1 MIHFQPAAIQPD
13 FVQKVFGMGYPFF
26 GSEISFQE
34 MAVSHFS
41 AADHDGVGTGLKG
54 LQNMQDI
61 HLAGAQ

>member
-1 MIHFQPAAIQPD
+1 MIHLQPLPIQPD
-13 FVQKVFGMGYPFF
+13 FVQKLFGIGDPFF

-41 AADHDGVGTGLKG
+41 AADHDGVGPGLKG